1 MQHPPIASPENSP
14 SSLAPMYSRSRR
26 VMSALM
32 LSSVL
37 ISGAAACANGPET
50 ATADVSTVAATY
62 DPVSLREYEPTP
74 DCVDP
79 PTSAEKWQKMF
90 GNIDGWLAGDDIVS
104 GPELPGNRKIFF
116 TGDHLATANNVG
128 NQGDK
133 KFVHNGLVTVCGDD
147 AKLTNPGVE
156 AIPNPSPTEWYWP
169 NATVVIKDNMY
180 VYADRVTSSD
190 EAPGFKLTGTDI
202 AVFSMPKEADGL
214 PMHETTLRLDTKPN
228 SKVAWGKSAVASE
241 DGYIY
246 EYGTHTSGEDLD
258 FGRDVYVSRIK
269 STDLENHKL
278 VHEYWNG
285 RDWVNSQ
292 KEAKAIIRSPRMA
305 GLDQSWVTQ
314 TIEKNGEEQI
324 LFIAKKDGQ
333 FGTEIGQWTSDSPQ
347 GKFAYHRL
355 VKLPKP
361 EDNGLTYLANPLNLG
376 VKGSKTVLVALSNNK
391 DQSHLTPKEAI
402 IEMAEKPQDFTP
414 TVMEVTRK

>member
-1 MQHPPIASPENSP
+1 
-14 SSLAPMYSRSRR
+14 
-26 VMSALM
+26 MSALM

-246 EYGTHTSGEDLD
+246 EFDMATVGHTSTKSMG
-258 FGRDVYVSRIK
+258 GRKFKYKGVKKIR
-269 STDLENHKL
+269 
-278 VHEYWNG
+278 NG
-285 RDWVNSQ
+285 KVAIVNERQGTGHVRLSAAQ
-292 KEAKAIIRSPRMA
+292 KA
-305 GLDQSWVTQ
+305 GLRKARLKANTGNAQMKRKRSM
-314 TIEKNGEEQI
+314 
-324 LFIAKKDGQ
+324 KKR
-333 FGTEIGQWTSDSPQ
+333 T
-347 GKFAYHRL
+347 AL
-355 VKLPKP
+355 
-361 EDNGLTYLANPLNLG
+361 GL
-376 VKGSKTVLVALSNNK
+376 
-391 DQSHLTPKEAI
+391 
-402 IEMAEKPQDFTP
+402 
-414 TVMEVTRK
+414 